1 MAPSDIRVPQAFVDD
16 RPPVPPRKPSPEE
29 CCGVGC
35 DPCIFDRYAEALTK
49 YEAQFAEWQARR
61 EHASSGRP
69 E

>member
-1 MAPSDIRVPQAFVDD
+1 L
-16 RPPVPPRKPSPEE
+16 PEE

-35 DPCIFDRYAEALTK
+35 EPCIFDRYAEALTK

-61 EHASSGRP
+61 EHASSGRQ